1 MLASI
6 ICLAVAN
13 RTSSAKP
20 RTVAFVSGAFSLADS
35 KDGGAILTVSNMGP
49 GDSVTGTVTIR
60 NTGTGTGALAL
71 SMMNLT
77 DSPGVNHGALS
88 GALGLQL
95 TDITHGS
102 DAAVYSGGLGAMPEQ
117 RLVTLSAGDAR
128 TYRFTVDIADH
139 GSPGSAA
146 GGDNAFQGASA
157 RVDYRWT
164 LSQAAGGR
172 CQSRVEGGPGPN
184 RLIGTEGGDLMFGR
198 AGPDRIKGLGGP
210 DCIMG
215 GPASDHLFGG
225 SGSDRLEGG
234 RGRDRIWGGP
244 GSDVIIARGSRRDW
258 IRCGDGADTAV
269 VDRRDLTFSC
279 ETVRRQSPEGSAA
292 QSSR

>member
-1 MLASI
+1 MRGGSHSRRTGVLMAAVLAMLASI

-20 RTVAFVSGAFSLADS
+20 RPVAFVSGAFSLADS

-49 GDSVTGTVTIR
+49 GDSVTGRVTIR

-117 RLVTLSAGDAR
+117 RLVTLPQAMPGR
-128 TYRFTVDIADH
+128 I
-139 GSPGSAA
+139 GS
-146 GGDNAFQGASA
+146 
-157 RVDYRWT
+157 RWT
-164 LSQAAGGR
+164 SPTTVVPARPPAATTPSRGPRHVSTTDGR
-172 CQSRVEGGPGPN
+172 
-184 RLIGTEGGDLMFGR
+184 
-198 AGPDRIKGLGGP
+198 
-210 DCIMG
+210 
-215 GPASDHLFGG
+215 
-225 SGSDRLEGG
+225 
-234 RGRDRIWGGP
+234 
-244 GSDVIIARGSRRDW
+244 
-258 IRCGDGADTAV
+258 
-269 VDRRDLTFSC
+269 
-279 ETVRRQSPEGSAA
+279 
-292 QSSR
+292 